1 MQDQT
6 LAVTPNP
13 PVARAIGLIW
23 VALILYVVGVV
34 LDAVNLASGNHSVDV
49 AFVVIVTVAVWSF
62 LIRKISEGEN
72 WARIV
77 YLVLFLQWALR
88 FLAKIDFHHFPA
100 LTTVGIVG
108 MGLQAVALLWMFTDP
123 GKKWFEPQRS

>member
-72 WARIV
+72 W
-77 YLVLFLQWALR
+77 
-88 FLAKIDFHHFPA
+88 PA
-100 LTTVGIVG
+100 LFIWCSSCS
-108 MGLQAVALLWMFTDP
+108 GLYVSLPKLTSTIFQL
-123 GKKWFEPQRS
+123 